1 MIFLIMLIVIVVSS
15 LVIWAAHACLWG
27 MTLNTEIKPLEVL
40 SLAVTM
46 AIAFLLQDY
55 LTNKTSDLRSE
66 KDLLIGNINDLVA
79 FLKNCRDTLEGCD
92 SSGKILKSEK
102 RQIVQS
108 LRRASNAVG
117 HLESTLNMSQCKT
130 LSTEM
135 KSIRDACLRY
145 KIAATSYPFPTRPTP
160 LALQDRAIGELLLSL
175 QSLMFKINKHH

>member
-1 MIFLIMLIVIVVSS
+1 MILLIVLVVLVVSG

-27 MTLNTEIKPLEVL
+27 MTLNTEIKPLEVV
-40 SLAVTM
+40 SLAVTI

-55 LTNKTSDLRSE
+55 ITNKTTDLRSE
-66 KDLLIGNINDLVA
+66 KDLLIGNINDLIAV
-79 FLKNCRDTLEGCD
+79 LKTCRDTLEGCD
-92 SSGKILKSEK
+92 FRGKILRSEK

-117 HLESTLNMSQCKT
+117 HLESTLNMSQCKE

-135 KSIRDACLRY
+135 KSIRDACFRY
-145 KIAATSYPFPTRPTP
+145 KIAATSYPFPTKPTP